1 MTDAVADLEVIY
13 ERTFAWVVALPVRSE
28 RSHHVRSRRSPRH
41 RARSPGSA
49 GLTAPRVPLE
59 HLERAITEL
68 SGHLNAA
75 TARWL
80 LLIGEYDRRRGWFQE
95 GILSCAHW
103 LMWKCSVS
111 LQTAR
116 EHVRVAGALE
126 GLPAITAAFVAG
138 ELSYSKVRAIT
149 RIATPANEDE
159 LLNMARYSTASQTDK
174 FVRLYRGML
183 DDCDLDVEAA
193 GATQRHNRRYLTHHF
208 DLDGMLV
215 IRARLAPEEGAVVLK
230 ALEAAQVS
238 LSTDGRVELAEDLTA
253 EADLTASA
261 HADDSPAG
269 EPGTGKDHCERYRPR
284 KADALVAVAESA
296 LAHGIAARS
305 GGDRYQV
312 VVHVEAATLEG
323 AEPLGR
329 CELAGGPWLPSETVR
344 RYACDASVVAITER
358 DGEALGVGRK
368 TRTITPALRRAL
380 AARDGGCCFPG
391 CTNDRFTDGHHIVH
405 WAAGGPTNLGNLTS
419 LCRHHHGLV
428 HEGGFGVHVGANG
441 FTFTRPDGTVIPDT
455 PLTPAPP
462 GSDLR
467 SINRARGL
475 AVDPDTCLSLWDGE
489 AMDYEL
495 SVWVLPRSTAS

>member
-1 MTDAVADLEVIY
+1 MSAVAAAPATVPDPPG
-13 ERTFAWVVALPVRSE
+13 AQG
-28 RSHHVRSRRSPRH
+28 SP
-41 RARSPGSA
+41 P
-49 GLTAPRVPLE
+49 PEVPLE

-183 DDCDLDVEAA
+183 DDCDPDGEAA

-215 IRARLAPEEGAVVLK
+215 IRARLAP
-230 ALEAAQVS
+230 
-238 LSTDGRVELAEDLTA
+238 RR
-253 EADLTASA
+253 
-261 HADDSPAG
+261 
-269 EPGTGKDHCERYRPR
+269 ER
-284 KADALVAVAESA
+284 S
-296 LAHGIAARS
+296 
-305 GGDRYQV
+305 
-312 VVHVEAATLEG
+312 
-323 AEPLGR
+323 
-329 CELAGGPWLPSETVR
+329 C
-344 RYACDASVVAITER
+344 
-358 DGEALGVGRK
+358 
-368 TRTITPALRRAL
+368 
-380 AARDGGCCFPG
+380 
-391 CTNDRFTDGHHIVH
+391 
-405 WAAGGPTNLGNLTS
+405 
-419 LCRHHHGLV
+419 
-428 HEGGFGVHVGANG
+428 
-441 FTFTRPDGTVIPDT
+441 
-455 PLTPAPP
+455 
-462 GSDLR
+462 
-467 SINRARGL
+467 
-475 AVDPDTCLSLWDGE
+475 
-489 AMDYEL
+489 
-495 SVWVLPRSTAS
+495 